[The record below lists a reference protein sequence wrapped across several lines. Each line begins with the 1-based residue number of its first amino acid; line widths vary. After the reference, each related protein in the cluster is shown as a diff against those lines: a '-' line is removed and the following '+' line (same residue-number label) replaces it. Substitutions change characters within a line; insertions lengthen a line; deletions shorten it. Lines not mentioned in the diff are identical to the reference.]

1 MAIIPD
7 LKWLENS
14 TVIDSAGVI
23 RPVFEVLVNL
33 GSFTPEKNLGYTVEY
48 VDMTSRSL
56 GL

>member
-14 TVIDSAGVI
+14 TMINSAGVT
-23 RPVFEVLVNL
+23 RPVFEVLINL
-33 GSFTPEKNLGYTVEY
+33 GSFTPNDKLGYTVEY

>member
-14 TVIDSAGVI
+14 TVIDSAGVT
-23 RPVFEVLVNL
+23 RPVFEVLINL
-33 GSFTPEKNLGYTVEY
+33 GSFTPKDKLGYTVEY